1 MSIFTGHH
9 TTLTKSQIDT
19 CSGRMVQ
26 TCKANKVA
34 YLLVMGLHGIQVSL
48 EMAKGILAGVQLLL
62 HACQLGLQSCLPGA
76 CTGMCLYTLHAG
88 MSHLDSQQLE
98 WCWSPR
104 LGQHIQYYCAC
115 AQVKSKQQQS
125 LVIRVRCMQA
135 SQLMPRAAEQL
146 L

>member
-1 MSIFTGHH
+1 MQSKE
-9 TTLTKSQIDT
+9 L
-19 CSGRMVQ
+19 
-26 TCKANKVA
+26 A

-48 EMAKGILAGVQLLL
+48 KITKGILAGVQLLV

-76 CTGMCLYTLHAG
+76 FTGMCLYTLHAG

-104 LGQHIQYYCAC
+104 LGQQTQYYCAC
-115 AQVKSKQQQS
+115 TQVQGKQQQS